1 MDCFE
6 LNIELEFCAAHILT
20 GHKGKCANLH
30 GHNYKVDVCL
40 QGHKLNEIG
49 LLIDFADLKKVVK
62 NIINMLDHKYINE
75 IDYPAFKEGK
85 TSAEN
90 IAKFIY
96 EHLEVNLG
104 EDSKLINYVRL
115 FETSKYSVKY
125 FKKSDE

>member
-30 GHNYKVDVCL
+30 GHNYKVEVSL
-40 QGHKLNEIG
+40 KGQELNEIG
-49 LLIDFADLKKVVK
+49 LLIDFADLKKIVK
-62 NIINMLDHKYINE
+62 EVIDVLDHKYINE
-75 IDYPAFKEGK
+75 INYPAFIAGK

-90 IAKFIY
+90 IAKYCY
-96 EHLEVNLG
+96 EQIELKLG
-104 EDSKLINYVRL
+104 HDSRLLNYVKL

-125 FKKSDE
+125 FKND

>member
-30 GHNYKVDVCL
+30 GHNYRVNVCID
-40 QGHKLNEIG
+40 GHELNELG
-49 LLIDFADLKKVVK
+49 LLIDFADLKKIVK
-62 NIINMLDHKYINE
+62 EVINQLDHKYINE
-75 IDYPAFKEGK
+75 IDYPAFSAGK

-96 EHLEVNLG
+96 EQLEI
-104 EDSKLINYVRL
+104 KLAENSRMLNHVRL

-125 FKKSDE
+125 YKK

>member
-40 QGHKLNEIG
+40 EGQELNELG
-49 LLIDFADLKKVVK
+49 LLIDFADLKKIVK
-62 NIINMLDHKYINE
+62 EVINLLDHKYINE
-75 IDYPAFKEGK
+75 IDYPAFSAGK

-96 EHLEVNLG
+96 ERVETKLG
-104 EDSKLINYVRL
+104 QDSKLLNYVRL
-115 FETSKYSVKY
+115 WETSKYSVKY
-125 FKKSDE
+125 FRK